1 MSFSFNFT
9 AEKLGRCINN
19 SRSQEWFE
27 ILYDVLPLYG
37 INTKLRVAAWLSQ
50 TGHESGDFRTL
61 IENLNYSAQ
70 GLLKTFPR
78 YFTNSAMAE
87 RYARQPAK
95 IANRVYGGR
104 MGNGPESTGDG
115 WRYRGRGILQIT
127 GKDNYRNCSNTLY
140 GDDVLLQEPDLLL
153 EMDGAVRS
161 ACWFWNSRNI
171 NADADR
177 RDLLAITKKI
187 NGGTKGLDD
196 RQRRYGLCMS
206 VL

>member
-1 MSFSFNFT
+1 MTFSFDFT
-9 AEKLGRCINN
+9 AEKFSRCINN
-19 SRSQEWFE
+19 PRSEEWFSVLCE
-27 ILYDVLPLYG
+27 ILPQYG
-37 INTKLRVAAWLSQ
+37 ISTKQRVAGWLSQ

-61 IENLNYSAQ
+61 SENLNYSAQ
-70 GLLKTFPR
+70 GLMKTFPR
-78 YFTNSAMAE
+78 YFPTVALADQ
-87 RYARQPAK
+87 YARQPMK

-104 MGNGPESTGDG
+104 MGNGPESTGEG

-140 GDDVLLQEPDLLL
+140 GDDLLLREPDLLL
-153 EMDGAVRS
+153 DMDGAVRS

-177 RDLLAITKKI
+177 GDVVAMTRKV
-187 NGGTKGLDD
+187 NGGTHGLED
-196 RQRRYGLCMS
+196 RQRRYRLCIS